1 MNVDDND
8 DGNHVDDDYDGY
20 QGRPP
25 TFSTSTF
32 LSGSGMATIP
42 ARPSVPGI
50 STLAKRVRFS
60 QLRTVVETL
69 AYIQI
74 SHPIDNTVPQSDNR
88 TNSGLDLH
96 R

>member
-8 DGNHVDDDYDGY
+8 DGNHVDDDYDG

-42 ARPSVPGI
+42 ALPSVPGI
-50 STLAKRVRFS
+50 STLQRG
-60 QLRTVVETL
+60 
-69 AYIQI
+69 
-74 SHPIDNTVPQSDNR
+74 SDFRN
-88 TNSGLDLH
+88 
-96 R
+96 